1 MTNSRVRIYILQ
13 STVLGAL
20 VYSACSLLTPTWLL
34 CLRVLWHAFV
44 AACTMTNH
52 RVRDHSNL
60 LPQLPLGR
68 TAQSNCTLLSSPTSS
83 ACVATSCDMCCCG
96 CSAVRAC
103 GLACAAVGAVRAWVA
118 TSCDMCC
125 CGRSACVRA
134 ACFVG
139 PKKIKKGC
147 GRPLLMLDNL
157 LLPLPFPASSS
168 YV

>member
-96 CSAVRAC
+96 
-103 GLACAAVGAVRAWVA
+103 
-118 TSCDMCC
+118 
-125 CGRSACVRA
+125 RSACVRA